1 MPPRRAMYC
10 NAVSWA
16 SAALHDVKPLKDIL
30 MCPLQQCAGLIRQQP
45 CCRWYSQLLPLVC
58 HLPFIHS
65 NLVTLFFQVNTSTT
79 FPCPAPS
86 SEVLLTVAEGFIVTR
101 GDAARLELFCGRCFT
116 LPVCLLNL
124 VLAVEGAQFFLL
136 DYALRGKK
144 REKKTQ
150 SLEA

>member
-1 MPPRRAMYC
+1 M
-10 NAVSWA
+10 
-16 SAALHDVKPLKDIL
+16 
-30 MCPLQQCAGLIRQQP
+30 
-45 CCRWYSQLLPLVC
+45 
-58 HLPFIHS
+58 
-65 NLVTLFFQVNTSTT
+65 
-79 FPCPAPS
+79 
-86 SEVLLTVAEGFIVTR
+86 AEGFIVTR

-136 DYALRGKK
+136 DYALKGKK